1 MKPFTGLPG
10 ANSSG
15 YIMMSLKASWLC
27 LAFVVCFLS
36 KFSEQVKSGAL
47 IACSRSDPKLD
58 ECLMK
63 KSPAFFAGFDKANG
77 RFKGAGIRDP
87 LKVGTVVSKNGD
99 NSIGLSFTLNDNLL
113 IGQSKDAVKSLNNLT
128 PEPDPKSTPPPK
140 LPNTRS
146 RVDLKKRELN
156 ATVFNPK
163 FVFLSNYEV
172 SGKIFIMPITG
183 KGKSNITN
191 VNTTLDV
198 NIKWDFVKRNGVKHM
213 KIRSYA
219 YKIKPS
225 RTYIRL
231 DNLFNGDKYLG
242 EEMNRFLNENYKELQ
257 AAFLPVFEQVL
268 ADEDKNEMNDIFATV
283 SYDELFLD

>member
-1 MKPFTGLPG
+1 MKT
-10 ANSSG
+10 
-15 YIMMSLKASWLC
+15 M
-27 LAFVVCFLS
+27 
-36 KFSEQVKSGAL
+36 
-47 IACSRSDPKLD
+47 
-58 ECLMK
+58 
-63 KSPAFFAGFDKANG
+63 
-77 RFKGAGIRDP
+77 
-87 LKVGTVVSKNGD
+87 
-99 NSIGLSFTLNDNLL
+99 
-113 IGQSKDAVKSLNNLT
+113 
-128 PEPDPKSTPPPK
+128 
-140 LPNTRS
+140 
-146 RVDLKKRELN
+146 VDLKKRELN

-283 SYDELFLD
+283 SYDNYKELQAAFLPVFERVLADEDKNEMNDIFATVSYDQLFLD

>member
-1 MKPFTGLPG
+1 
-10 ANSSG
+10 
-15 YIMMSLKASWLC
+15 MMSIKASWLC

-47 IACSRSDPKLD
+47 IPCSRSDPKLD

-63 KSPAFFAGFDKANG
+63 KSPAFFAGFDKANS

-113 IGQSKDAVKSLNNLT
+113 IGQSKDVIKSL
-128 PEPDPKSTPPPK
+128 K
-140 LPNTRS
+140 
-146 RVDLKKRELN
+146 VDLKKRELN
-156 ATVFNPK
+156 ATLFNPK

-183 KGKSNITN
+183 RGKSNITN

-213 KIRSYA
+213 KLRSYT